1 MNNLVFNQSQIY
13 TYTSF
18 DKIIDRIVIELS
30 SYKNYSFL
38 TVLRHCN
45 GMVVANFAALTADGR
60 QQHWIVFTFQVH
72 PSAFGF

>member
-1 MNNLVFNQSQIY
+1 MNNLVFNQSQIA
-13 TYTSF
+13 YTSF

-60 QQHWIVFTFQVH
+60 Q
-72 PSAFGF
+72 

>member
-30 SYKNYSFL
+30 SYKNYLFL
-38 TVLRHCN
+38 TILWHCKCI
-45 GMVVANFAALTADGR
+45 VVAIFAALTADGR
-60 QQHWIVFTFQVH
+60 Q
-72 PSAFGF
+72 

>member
-1 MNNLVFNQSQIY
+1 MNNLVFNQIY

-38 TVLRHCN
+38 TVLRHCK
-45 GMVVANFAALTADGR
+45 GMVVAMCTALTADGR
-60 QQHWIVFTFQVH
+60 Q
-72 PSAFGF
+72 